1 MATSAVTPGDMTPP
15 RRALLVAWLAL
26 RRTGWS
32 ATSVPPLS
40 FPCSFGRLP
49 HPDGVSTGKGDE
61 HAVIAAVLP
70 PFRQSLVLPETPL
83 PSHAVT
89 LAAPFAITLTR
100 GRPVATTRKGFNRER
115 HTALKVAF
123 AGTALGGFSLAWAG
137 FASSHPPVAPA
148 APLSVAAPAVLQ
160 VPTTTPTPARPPA
173 APSPTPVTSP
183 PATST
188 PTPTPNVAV
197 DASATPATPA
207 ATTHTSRR

>member
-70 PFRQSLVLPETPL
+70 PFRQSLALPESPL
-83 PSHAVT
+83 TGHAVT

-100 GRPVATTRKGFNRER
+100 GRPVATTRKGFNREQ

-137 FASSHPPVAPA
+137 FAASHPPAGPA
-148 APLSVAAPAVLQ
+148 LQLNTVSSAVLQ
-160 VPTTTPTPARPPA
+160 VPTATPTPARTPT
-173 APSPTPVTSP
+173 APSPTP
-183 PATST
+183 
-188 PTPTPNVAV
+188 
-197 DASATPATPA
+197 
-207 ATTHTSRR
+207 